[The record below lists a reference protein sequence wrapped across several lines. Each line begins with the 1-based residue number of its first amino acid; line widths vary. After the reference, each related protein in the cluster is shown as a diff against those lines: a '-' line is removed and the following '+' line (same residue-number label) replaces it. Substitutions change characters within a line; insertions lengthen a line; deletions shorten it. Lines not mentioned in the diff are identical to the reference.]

1 MNEKL
6 KVFGAL
12 CGLISFFACLIGGI
26 VVMGQ
31 GDGSGGFGLG
41 LFFIG
46 IAFFAGPLLMLVS
59 IRDGA
64 VGHSAEQAGSNEAAV
79 QMPDVS
85 SIAKAV
91 KTVSGPNSNRI
102 YVGNLADDIDEDQIR
117 SEFEQCG
124 TVKNVSIILDRSS
137 GKSKGYGFVEMDDAT
152 EAAKAILALDG
163 KEIGGQAVKVNEAKS
178 RGPRRGRRGGGR
190 YNGSSR
196 GQRDDK
202 KQSDD
207 SASDYSGDDSNDD
220 EGQSRVESIFE

>member
-46 IAFFAGPLLMLVS
+46 IGFFAGPLLMLVS

-64 VGHSAEQAGSNEAAV
+64 AGQVVEHSRGNEAVV
-79 QMPDVS
+79 QMPDVG

-91 KTVSGPNSNRI
+91 KTVAGPNSSRI
-102 YVGNLADDIDEDQIR
+102 YVGNLADDVDEDKVR
-117 SEFEQCG
+117 SEFEECG
-124 TVKNVSIILDRSS
+124 TVKNVSIIVDRSS

-163 KEIGGQAVKVNEAKS
+163 KEIGGQAIKVNEAKS

-190 YNGSSR
+190 YGGSSR
-196 GQRDDK
+196 GQRGDK
-202 KQSDD
+202 DQSGD
-207 SASDYSGDDSNDD
+207 SSSDYSEDDSGDD
-220 EGQSRVESIFE
+220 EGQSRVESIFD